1 MAKKQRYPKT
11 IESAVVTEK
20 NGTLKERLK
29 VLDAD
34 LALKAPIANPAFT
47 GMPTT
52 PTPVESANDTQ
63 VANTQFV
70 KVHIASRAP
79 VNSPQLNGI
88 PTAPTAS
95 VGTNS
100 TQIATTAFVQTEVN
114 SKIAASDAM
123 IYKGTLGTGGTITAL
138 PASHTTGWTYKVI
151 TAGTYAAQK
160 CEIGDMIICLTTG
173 TTATDAHWTVVQT
186 NIDGAVIGPDSAVAD
201 RIAVFNGATGKILKD
216 GGVTLSQLVQTSR
229 KVTAGS
235 GLTGGGVLSAD
246 ITLSHQVKPT
256 TGSDAGGSGSVVTG
270 VTVDTMGHVVSTT
283 KGNITSVTGNAG
295 TATKLQTAHRI
306 SIEGPRF
313 LTASKTF
320 DGSSDISV
328 LLNSRMCIDMCSASD
343 SDFVAQQYGMCYMRL
358 TGGMLS
364 SIKVN
369 TVHVSSTEVGS
380 GTNLDLWNGRIELYM
395 STDFTIPVDLSKQ
408 KHDEG
413 LNTVWVG
420 NFTYNNVEYS
430 VLAHETE
437 YNSLRMIF
445 FKNRGATNELPDIP
459 IGWPQ
464 SSLKEAVGLG
474 FEYYDETTGITYQLD
489 KNFDWLYEE
498 FVTV

>member
-29 VLDAD
+29 AIDAD
-34 LALKAPIANPAFT
+34 LALKAPVANPTLT
-47 GMPTT
+47 GTPKA
-52 PTPVESANDTQ
+52 PTPGASSND
-63 VANTQFV
+63 
-70 KVHIASRAP
+70 
-79 VNSPQLNGI
+79 
-88 PTAPTAS
+88 
-95 VGTNS
+95 
-100 TQIATTAFVQTEVN
+100 TQIATTAFVNSQIA
-114 SKIAASDAM
+114 SKIAAADAM

-246 ITLSHQVKPT
+246 TTLSHQVKPT
-256 TGSDAGGSGSVVTG
+256 TGTDAGGSGSVVTG

-295 TATKLQTAHRI
+295 TATKLQTARNI
-306 SIEGPRF
+306 AVSGPRIRQNG
-313 LTASKTF
+313 KGF
-320 DGSSDISV
+320 DGSFDIS
-328 LLNSRMCIDMCSASD
+328 LLVNSRMCVDMCNASD
-343 SDFVAQQYGMCYMRL
+343 SSSVAAQYGGDYMRM
-358 TGGMLS
+358 TGGELG

-369 TVHVSSTEVGS
+369 TVHTSFSTVGS
-380 GTNLDLWNGRIELYM
+380 TTNLDFWDGRIELYL

-437 YNSLRMIF
+437 DNSLRMIF
-445 FKNRGATNELPDIP
+445 FKNRGASYELPDIP

-464 SSLKEAVGLG
+464 SSLKEAVGVG
-474 FEYYDETTGITYQLD
+474 FEYYDETNEITYQLD